1 MIAATGSAQQ
11 TSPSTV
17 KAVDPLS
24 DDEKVIEQLEAD
36 LLKAERNT
44 DPTVIDRIFSDDWL
58 NLSPTGLGGNKPAIL
73 GNFKDH
79 SGEAPPYTVST
90 QDMRIYALGDL
101 AVAAYVKVYR
111 AKENG
116 NVAHHDRT
124 DVFSKVGGVWKL
136 RITRTTV
143 HADQ

>member
-1 MIAATGSAQQ
+1 M
-11 TSPSTV
+11 
-17 KAVDPLS
+17 
-24 DDEKVIEQLEAD
+24 
-36 LLKAERNT
+36 
-44 DPTVIDRIFSDDWL
+44 
-58 NLSPTGLGGNKPAIL
+58 
-73 GNFKDH
+73 
-79 SGEAPPYTVST
+79 

-124 DVFSKVGGVWKL
+124 DVFSKVGGIWKL